1 MAEGGDLGRGIA
13 YVINGGHCE
22 EEMNIGVLRT
32 AMYEDANCARRKN
45 EKWSNWWRGGG
56 GNKNYG

>member
-22 EEMNIGVLRT
+22 EEMDIGVLRT
-32 AMYEDANCARRKN
+32 AMYEC
-45 EKWSNWWRGGG
+45 
-56 GNKNYG
+56 